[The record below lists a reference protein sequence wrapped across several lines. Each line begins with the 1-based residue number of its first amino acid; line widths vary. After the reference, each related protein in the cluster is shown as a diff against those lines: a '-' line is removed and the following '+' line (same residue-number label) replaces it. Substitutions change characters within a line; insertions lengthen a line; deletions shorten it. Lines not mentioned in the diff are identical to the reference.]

1 MRSNRYSAPFILAI
15 AVLAHAVSAC
25 QPLPQPF
32 RPDASKKIANPLIAL
47 GDKSSVVVRPVE
59 GMPADSGTVMA
70 REMAAALVDHNLLA
84 FAEDGNSS
92 SLVLTGQV
100 IATSRDRTHSQ
111 IRIIWRLLE
120 RNGTKRAEHALDI
133 AALKTAWTGTSPSL
147 LRRIA
152 QKSAEKIAKFVQNS
166 SERDQTA
173 DRVKRRLYVGKIVGA
188 PETAGALLRSEL
200 ETALRRQALR
210 VSSKVRKGSVVIV
223 GTVNLAPGA
232 KGLRQLSLEWVLMS
246 ADSGDL
252 GKLRQKNSVTPDALE
267 NQWPK
272 IAGGI
277 ALGAAQGIGDL
288 LRKIPESALR
298 APPTEHPQ
306 LSR

>member
-1 MRSNRYSAPFILAI
+1 MRSNRYSTPFILAI
-15 AVLAHAVSAC
+15 ALLAHAVSAC
-25 QPLPQPF
+25 QPLPRPF
-32 RPDASKKIANPLIAL
+32 RPDASKKIANPLIAI
-47 GDKSSVVVRPVE
+47 GAHSGVVVLPVE

-70 REMAAALVDHNLLA
+70 REMAAALVDRNLLA

-92 SLVLTGQV
+92 SLLLTGQA
-100 IATSRDRTHSQ
+100 IATSRDSTGSQ
-111 IRIIWRLLE
+111 IRIIWRLSE
-120 RNGTKRAEHALDI
+120 RNGTKLAEHTLDL
-133 AALKTAWTGTSPSL
+133 AALKTAWTRSSPSL

-173 DRVKRRLYVGKIVGA
+173 DRVKRSLYVGKIVGA

-246 ADSGDL
+246 ADSRDL
-252 GKLRQKNSVTPDALE
+252 GKLQQKNSVTLDALE
-267 NQWPK
+267 HYWPK
-272 IAGGI
+272 IARGI

-288 LRKIPESALR
+288 LKKIPENALR

-306 LSR
+306 LPR